1 MGGHH
6 TRIKCRELTRAPP
19 FQVCLLLKPD
29 SHPTSENTGATSSL
43 SVFLVTRRKR
53 EREERRGEERE
64 KKGKRKGRRKGRG
77 KGNEG
82 ENKGS

>member
-1 MGGHH
+1 M
-6 TRIKCRELTRAPP
+6 IRASP

-53 EREERRGEERE
+53 ERKEVGREERRGEERE
-64 KKGKRKGRRKGRG
+64 KKGKRKR
-77 KGNEG
+77 E
-82 ENKGS
+82 